1 MKIALC
7 AIGVFLLFTS
17 INAEDSRIRG
27 SVVID
32 QTPVPIA
39 KATVI
44 LASVTPN
51 QRVITNSSGEFE
63 FHVKPGR
70 HYLKVAANNY
80 VPTQNSFLVSG
91 NHSIV
96 IGMDLRTAITAPN
109 QRVVAAR
116 VQDSI
121 SFYNV
126 EESSIVRLSQS
137 TINPDLMNAIKLLPG
152 VASRSFSDARI
163 YVRGGNSYEVI
174 GVLDNIP
181 IYEPYMWGG
190 RVSIFNPNIAKNVA
204 FYPGGYNAKGG
215 QSLSGILD
223 VYTKDGNFK
232 YAETEIDVSLLEGNL
247 YHTRPIIDDTST
259 IMMSYR
265 RTYYDLFLPLLLS
278 SDSGRVQFPYLN
290 AFQTKYTHKFSDS
303 QTGKVALY
311 YFNDGL
317 NIPFGDGGAIQD
329 TSGGYVKYDQKQFI
343 TSLSHNMA
351 INKKLVNEVNVAF
364 YTRGGRFDVEVYADS
379 IDNFYKSQ
387 NESFIFRDDIS
398 WDIRESHHL
407 ETGLMLYHVE
417 VDDSLFFTTRP
428 DPEKEGSVTSNVS
441 GNFRE
446 PARLLAWYLQD
457 TWNISDWLS
466 LRYGLRF
473 EGAKFGSFNWNKRV
487 DPRLQLKM
495 TLSED
500 TTVKA
505 YYGTYS
511 QQLFK
516 SNSIF
521 NGDNDIDG
529 NISLDYQAADTN
541 MEYADHIGVGAEHYI
556 NPSLMFKMEIFKKNY
571 YDLAITR
578 ESLQETI
585 YYTGGNGFSEGVE
598 LLLQQ
603 LPIDIFN
610 GWATYTYSRTRRRDE
625 QGWYSPQFDLTHM
638 ITLYGDY
645 EFKVN
650 SHLVGTLKASSGS
663 LYTPILSASNSDDT
677 GALVY
682 TQGERLSRR
691 MNHSIQLDLWYEYDR
706 AMVWLPIPFF
716 PSKDKFLSIF
726 PAWYFNGSTRIGLC
740 NVLNRKNQ
748 IVYYWD
754 EDTGEEDFV
763 TDIPLFLIY
772 GKKFIF

>member
-1 MKIALC
+1 MNRLWFVGICLFFLAATIHALS
-7 AIGVFLLFTS
+7 F
-17 INAEDSRIRG
+17 RG
-27 SVVID
+27 QVVID
-32 QTPVPIA
+32 QTPVPISGA
-39 KATVI
+39 YVTLLAVSSNNVI
-44 LASVTPN
+44 QTKSDG
-51 QRVITNSSGEFE
+51 RFE
-63 FHVKPGR
+63 FDVEAGI
-70 HYLKVAANNY
+70 YDVLVEANNY
-80 VPTQNSFLVSG
+80 VSTTNQFVVTKNCDVVVGLVF
-91 NHSIV
+91 NTV
-96 IGMDLRTAITAPN
+96 ITAPN

-137 TINPDLMNAIKLLPG
+137 TINPDVMNAIKLLPG

-163 YVRGGNSYEVI
+163 YVRGGNSNEVI
-174 GVLDNIP
+174 GILDNIP

-232 YAETEIDVSLLEGNL
+232 QAETEIDVSLLEGNL
-247 YHTRPIIDDTST
+247 YHTRPIINDTST

-265 RTYYDLFLPLLLS
+265 RTYYELFLPLFLS
-278 SDSGRVQFPYLN
+278 SNSGRVQFPYLH

-303 QTGKVALY
+303 QTGKVTLY

-317 NIPFGDGGAIQD
+317 NLPFGAGGIAPANPE
-329 TSGGYVKYDQKQFI
+329 GYVIYDQKQFI

-364 YTRGGRFDVEVYADS
+364 YTRGGRFDLEVYADS

-398 WDIRESHHL
+398 WDIKKSHHL

-417 VDDSLFFTTRP
+417 VDESLFFISRP
-428 DPEKEGSVTSNVS
+428 DPEKEGSVTSNLS
-441 GNFRE
+441 GNFRG
-446 PARLLAWYLQD
+446 PARLLAGYLQD
-457 TWNISDWLS
+457 TWDISDWLS

-473 EGAKFGSFNWNKRV
+473 EGSRFGSFNWNKRV
-487 DPRLQLKM
+487 DPRLQLK
-495 TLSED
+495 LSVSED
-500 TTVKA
+500 TIVKA

-521 NGDNDIDG
+521 NGDTDIDG

-578 ESLQETI
+578 ESLQETV

-603 LPIDIFN
+603 LPTDIFN

-625 QGWYSPQFDLTHM
+625 QGWYSPKFDLTHM

-663 LYTPILSASNSDDT
+663 LYTPILSANNSDDT

-706 AMVWLPIPFF
+706 AMLWLPIPFF
-716 PSKDKFLSIF
+716 PSKDKFLGVF
-726 PAWYFNGSTRIGLC
+726 PAWYFKGSTRIGLC

-748 IVYYWD
+748 IVYYWN
-754 EDTGEEDFV
+754 EDKGQDDFV
-763 TDIPLFLIY
+763 NDIPLFLIY
-772 GKKFIF
+772 GKKFVF